1 MKIKLSTWAK
11 QNGIT
16 YKTAHLW
23 IQKNKFP
30 KKFERTPTGSIFVYV
45 DDPAATDATKPVYTY
60 ARVSTHAKKDDLIR
74 QQQRCADFC
83 AAQGLAVT
91 QMFKEVGSG
100 MNDMRTQLT
109 KLLDKPKGIIV
120 VENKDRLTRFG
131 FNYLDKLYSQA
142 GGQIIVINGS
152 QTQEDDLM
160 KDLVSVITSF
170 CCRLY
175 GMRRGYHKARLMRV
189 QIEEEMAC

>member
-1 MKIKLSTWAK
+1 MKIKLSRWAK
-11 QNGIT
+11 ENGVT

-23 IQKNKFP
+23 VQQGKFP
-30 KKFERTPTGSIFVYV
+30 KKFERTPTGSIFVV
-45 DDPAATDATKPVYTY
+45 IDEPDATASKPVYVY
-60 ARVSTHAKKDDLIR
+60 SRVSTHVKKDDLLR

-100 MNDMRTQLT
+100 MNDQRTQLT
-109 KLLDKPKGIIV
+109 KLLDRPKGIIV

-131 FNYLDKLYSQA
+131 FNYIEKLYQQA
-142 GGQIIVINGS
+142 GGEIVVINGS

-175 GMRRGYHKARLMRV
+175 GMRRGYSKAREV
-189 QIEEEMAC
+189 KKQIEEVAC